1 MNEKLLG
8 KIISTALCVIIFA
21 SIFYSLFCLFFRDG
35 RGIGVYGTRGDIYMY
50 DDYDDR

>member
-21 SIFYSLFCLFFRDG
+21 SIFYSFFCLIFRDG
-35 RGIGVYGTRGDIYMY
+35 RGIGLYGNRGNDYMY
-50 DDYDDR
+50 DDYLDR